1 VKSSKSANYHP
12 DIGPVP
18 PNNILF
24 IENLPPQCNAM
35 MLGMLF
41 EQYEGY
47 TEARLVDAKPGIAF
61 VEFTG
66 VSEAARAKDTLQ
78 GFSITPTNQMQITFA
93 KK

>member
-1 VKSSKSANYHP
+1 MHFFCFFLQDTFKFAC
-12 DIGPVP
+12 
-18 PNNILF
+18 F
-24 IENLPPQCNAM
+24 R
-35 MLGMLF
+35 
-41 EQYEGY
+41 YEGY

-66 VSEAARAKDTLQ
+66 VSEAARAKDILQ